1 METRI
6 TKKTETMM
14 KAYCF
19 LVKILSLIVLPV
31 IFFIRVIQKKDVAS
45 WKIKLSNFSLPENF
59 NEGRKTIMIHGV
71 SVGEIVSLEKLFK
84 RVKLIFP
91 DCNLVIT
98 TGTKTGQEIAKK
110 KAGNLADFITYF
122 PLDIPSSVKSFLDKI
137 NPDVILITETEI
149 WPVFAY
155 EPAKEN
161 IPLYII
167 NGRMS
172 DESYKSYEALK
183 PFFKNVLSLYSGIFT
198 QSEID
203 KMRLINCGADEK
215 KVEVMKNL
223 KFDVDKFEVN
233 LDLNKGSS
241 KVLIAGSTHRGED
254 EIVLETFKKLKE
266 KNIDV
271 KLLLAPRHI
280 TRCGGVE
287 ELIKKFNFSYNLYSK
302 NPSFENVD
310 ILLLNVM
317 GELAKLYAISDIA
330 FIGGSFNNT
339 GGHNPLEAIIFNKPV
354 ISGPSIKNFR
364 DIYAILSTN
373 SSAKVVKNKEEFFEY
388 LYKLLTDDEFY
399 KKASKDTKTI
409 FDNQQG
415 ALEFVIEKLK
425 ACL

>member
-1 METRI
+1 METKI

-45 WKIKLSNFSLPENF
+45 WKIKLSNFNLPENF

-155 EPAKEN
+155 EAAKEN

>member
-31 IFFIRVIQKKDVAS
+31 VFFIRVIQKKDVAS
-45 WKIKLSNFSLPENF
+45 WKIKLSNFNLPENF

-155 EPAKEN
+155 EAAKEN

>member
-45 WKIKLSNFSLPENF
+45 WKIKLSNFNLPENF

-155 EPAKEN
+155 EAAKEN

>member
-155 EPAKEN
+155 EAAKEN

-266 KNIDV
+266 KNIEV

>member
-1 METRI
+1 
-6 TKKTETMM
+6 
-14 KAYCF
+14 
-19 LVKILSLIVLPV
+19 
-31 IFFIRVIQKKDVAS
+31 
-45 WKIKLSNFSLPENF
+45 
-59 NEGRKTIMIHGV
+59 MIHGV

-155 EPAKEN
+155 EAAKEN

>member
-155 EPAKEN
+155 EAAKEN

-172 DESYKSYEALK
+172 DESYKSYEAFK

>member
-45 WKIKLSNFSLPENF
+45 WKIKLSNFNLPENF

-155 EPAKEN
+155 EAAKEN

-266 KNIDV
+266 KNIDA

>member
-155 EPAKEN
+155 EAAKEN

-254 EIVLETFKKLKE
+254 DIVLETFKKLKE

>member
-1 METRI
+1 MEKKK

-45 WKIKLSNFSLPENF
+45 WKIKLSNFNLPENF

-155 EPAKEN
+155 EAAKEN

>member
-45 WKIKLSNFSLPENF
+45 WKIKLSNFNLPENF

-155 EPAKEN
+155 EAAKEN

-302 NPSFENVD
+302 NLSFENVD

>member
-45 WKIKLSNFSLPENF
+45 WKIKLSNFNLPENF

-155 EPAKEN
+155 EAAKEN

-203 KMRLINCGADEK
+203 KMRLINCGANEK

-302 NPSFENVD
+302 NPSFEYVD

>member
-155 EPAKEN
+155 EAAKEN

-254 EIVLETFKKLKE
+254 EIVLEMFKKLKE

>member
-155 EPAKEN
+155 EAAKEN

-302 NPSFENVD
+302 NPYFENVD

>member
-155 EPAKEN
+155 EAAKEN

-266 KNIDV
+266 KNIDA

>member
-155 EPAKEN
+155 EAAKEN

>member
-1 METRI
+1 METKI

-45 WKIKLSNFSLPENF
+45 WKIKLSNFNLPENF

-155 EPAKEN
+155 EAAKEN

-203 KMRLINCGADEK
+203 KMRLINCGANEK

>member
-14 KAYCF
+14 KSYCF

-31 IFFIRVIQKKDVAS
+31 IFFIIVIQKKDVAS

-155 EPAKEN
+155 EAAKEN

-203 KMRLINCGADEK
+203 KMRLINCGAD
-215 KVEVMKNL
+215 
-223 KFDVDKFEVN
+223 
-233 LDLNKGSS
+233 
-241 KVLIAGSTHRGED
+241 
-254 EIVLETFKKLKE
+254 
-266 KNIDV
+266 
-271 KLLLAPRHI
+271 
-280 TRCGGVE
+280 
-287 ELIKKFNFSYNLYSK
+287 
-302 NPSFENVD
+302 
-310 ILLLNVM
+310 
-317 GELAKLYAISDIA
+317 
-330 FIGGSFNNT
+330 
-339 GGHNPLEAIIFNKPV
+339 
-354 ISGPSIKNFR
+354 
-364 DIYAILSTN
+364 
-373 SSAKVVKNKEEFFEY
+373 
-388 LYKLLTDDEFY
+388 
-399 KKASKDTKTI
+399 
-409 FDNQQG
+409 
-415 ALEFVIEKLK
+415 
-425 ACL
+425 

>member
-155 EPAKEN
+155 EAAKEN

-183 PFFKNVLSLYSGIFT
+183 LFFKNVLSLYSGIFT

>member
-155 EPAKEN
+155 EAAKEN

-266 KNIDV
+266 KNIDI

>member
-45 WKIKLSNFSLPENF
+45 WKIKLSNFNLPENF

-155 EPAKEN
+155 EAAKEN

-399 KKASKDTKTI
+399 KKALILS
-409 FDNQQG
+409 
-415 ALEFVIEKLK
+415 
-425 ACL
+425 ACVKKS

>member
-31 IFFIRVIQKKDVAS
+31 IFFIRVIQRKDVAS
-45 WKIKLSNFSLPENF
+45 WKIKLSNFNLPENF

-155 EPAKEN
+155 EAAKEN

>member
-31 IFFIRVIQKKDVAS
+31 VFFIRVIQKKDVAS
-45 WKIKLSNFSLPENF
+45 WKIKLSNFNLPENF

-155 EPAKEN
+155 EAAKEN

-254 EIVLETFKKLKE
+254 ENVLETFKKLKE

>member
-19 LVKILSLIVLPV
+19 LVKILSLIVLPL

-45 WKIKLSNFSLPENF
+45 WKIKLSNFNLPENF

-155 EPAKEN
+155 EAAKEN

-266 KNIDV
+266 KNIDA

-280 TRCGGVE
+280 TRCGSVE

>member
-45 WKIKLSNFSLPENF
+45 WKIKLSNFNLPENF

-155 EPAKEN
+155 EAAKEN

-266 KNIDV
+266 KNIDI

-302 NPSFENVD
+302 NPSFEYVD

>member
-45 WKIKLSNFSLPENF
+45 WKIKLSNFNLPENF

-155 EPAKEN
+155 EAAKEN

-203 KMRLINCGADEK
+203 KMRLINCGANEK